1 MSSNEF
7 SRRTF
12 FKGAGIAALSAAAL
26 GGLAGCGNGYQA
38 TAPANTSA
46 GETGSP
52 SWLGTPPEV
61 AAVPHRPQGSA

>member
-26 GGLAGCGNGYQA
+26 GGLAGCGNGY
-38 TAPANTSA
+38 
-46 GETGSP
+46 
-52 SWLGTPPEV
+52 
-61 AAVPHRPQGSA
+61 